1 MNLLPTPVLGG
12 VSPYEKSTGKK
23 TFVRQLR
30 VFGCLCFAKMP
41 NNLDKFGSRS
51 IPVVHIGYSMTQ
63 KGYKLLNLNTKSFF
77 FLCRDVQ
84 FKEDVF
90 PFEIKDDNGS
100 SPIFSEGMLNDDLL
114 FWYINV
120 DNLDNSGDYDDP
132 TNSDSVHKSTPSEV
146 EVLPSSDNLGNEES
160 NRTEPR

>member
-1 MNLLPTPVLGG
+1 
-12 VSPYEKSTGKK
+12 
-23 TFVRQLR
+23 
-30 VFGCLCFAKMP
+30 
-41 NNLDKFGSRS
+41 
-51 IPVVHIGYSMTQ
+51 
-63 KGYKLLNLNTKSFF
+63 
-77 FLCRDVQ
+77 
-84 FKEDVF
+84 
-90 PFEIKDDNGS
+90 
-100 SPIFSEGMLNDDLL
+100 MLNDDLL